1 MRGRKNASAASSML
15 RQHRKWISPAGGKAR
30 PIKLS
35 LRRRQAIGRR
45 VGKSGKTQSPEL
57 TGEASE
63 DFGGPVKEE
72 GQSGVRGLALSE
84 AVDRI
89 EALERRVAELEQ
101 QLAEVSRRQ
110 AEGSSDN
117 SEWYKQ
123 CQRRLEILQ
132 SPAPAHL
139 SFVPAVHFGADDMA
153 SREAWLEQMRF
164 RLAVITRNR

>member
-1 MRGRKNASAASSML
+1 ML
-15 RQHRKWISPAGGKAR
+15 RQHMKWTAPAGGRTR
-30 PIKLS
+30 PVKLS
-35 LRRRQAIGRR
+35 LRRKQAIVRR
-45 VGKSGKTQSPEL
+45 RGKLGGKAPAPEPNEEAGERQEG
-57 TGEASE
+57 TGGA
-63 DFGGPVKEE
+63 VKEQ
-72 GQSGVRGLALSE
+72 GQSEVKGLALSE
-84 AVDRI
+84 TLDRI

-110 AEGSSDN
+110 SEGSSDN

-132 SPAPAHL
+132 SPAPARMQ
-139 SFVPAVHFGADDMA
+139 FVPAVHFGADDMA

>member
-1 MRGRKNASAASSML
+1 M
-15 RQHRKWISPAGGKAR
+15 
-30 PIKLS
+30 
-35 LRRRQAIGRR
+35 
-45 VGKSGKTQSPEL
+45 PE
-57 TGEASE
+57 TTEEASE
-63 DFGGPVKEE
+63 DIGGPLKEE
-72 GQSGVRGLALSE
+72 CRSGVRDVPFTE

-132 SPAPAHL
+132 SPAPARPQL
-139 SFVPAVHFGADDMA
+139 VPAVHFGPDDMA
-153 SREAWLEQMRF
+153 SREAWLDQMRF
-164 RLAVITRNR
+164 RLAVITRAR